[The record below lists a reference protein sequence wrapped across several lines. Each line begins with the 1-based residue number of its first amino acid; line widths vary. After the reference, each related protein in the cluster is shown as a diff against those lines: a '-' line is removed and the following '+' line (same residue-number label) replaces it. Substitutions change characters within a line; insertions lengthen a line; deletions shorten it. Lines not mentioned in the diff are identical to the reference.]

1 MTVGAI
7 FGSIYKVTSP
17 TVIAPY
23 AAIGWFVVGLVV
35 AMLVRGR
42 AQAVDAVADLGE
54 SPSPPCRPARS
65 VGAPHHFMVTAG
77 IVPRPPKGN
86 AMFRKIVWAT
96 DGSAGADHALGYAR
110 ELARTQAAELVV
122 VHGEELSSARSSI
135 GYTRR
140 VDEEDLEAKIKRQVA
155 EMVDSGLAVSVKVI
169 GGHAPAA
176 TLIAE
181 VAEEIG
187 ADLVVVGT
195 RGHTPLAGLLLGS
208 VTDRLLHTLHC
219 PVLAVPPAAESGRAG

>member
-1 MTVGAI
+1 
-7 FGSIYKVTSP
+7 
-17 TVIAPY
+17 
-23 AAIGWFVVGLVV
+23 
-35 AMLVRGR
+35 
-42 AQAVDAVADLGE
+42 
-54 SPSPPCRPARS
+54 
-65 VGAPHHFMVTAG
+65 
-77 IVPRPPKGN
+77 
-86 AMFRKIVWAT
+86 MFRKIVWAT

-110 ELARTQAAELVV
+110 DLARADGADLVV
-122 VHGEELSSARSSI
+122 VHGEQLSAARSSI

-140 VDEEDLEAKIKRQVA
+140 VDEKDLEAKIKRQVA
-155 EMVDSGLAVSVKVI
+155 EMAESGIAVSVQVI

-208 VTDRLLHTLHC
+208 VTDRLLHTLRC
-219 PVLAVPPAAESGRAG
+219 PVLAVPLAAESGRAG

>member
-1 MTVGAI
+1 
-7 FGSIYKVTSP
+7 
-17 TVIAPY
+17 
-23 AAIGWFVVGLVV
+23 
-35 AMLVRGR
+35 
-42 AQAVDAVADLGE
+42 
-54 SPSPPCRPARS
+54 
-65 VGAPHHFMVTAG
+65 
-77 IVPRPPKGN
+77 
-86 AMFRKIVWAT
+86 MFKKIVWAT

-122 VHGEELSSARSSI
+122 VHGEELSTGRSSI

-140 VDEEDLEAKIKRQVA
+140 VDEEDLEAKITRQVA
-155 EMVDSGLAVSVKVI
+155 EMADSGIAVSVKVI

>member
-1 MTVGAI
+1 
-7 FGSIYKVTSP
+7 
-17 TVIAPY
+17 
-23 AAIGWFVVGLVV
+23 
-35 AMLVRGR
+35 
-42 AQAVDAVADLGE
+42 
-54 SPSPPCRPARS
+54 
-65 VGAPHHFMVTAG
+65 
-77 IVPRPPKGN
+77 
-86 AMFRKIVWAT
+86 MFRKIVWAT

-122 VHGEELSSARSSI
+122 VHGEQLSSARSSI

-155 EMVDSGLAVSVKVI
+155 ELTDGGISVSVKVI

-208 VTDRLLHTLHC
+208 VTDRLLHILHC
-219 PVLAVPPAAESGRAG
+219 PVLAVPPPAGSGRAG